1 MGKLQWSLW
10 ILYLTAA
17 AGYGGW
23 RGRDLWLGWGTWCL
37 LVPPLVAVAVKLVG
51 EWRRNPSWGIIRIH
65 LVMAVVA
72 VAALGG
78 AVLGVAW
85 VVAEAT
91 QQWSA
96 QPAVRAVTGA
106 ALGAAAGGLALF
118 SAKSGKAVEPNQTS
132 GSVSTGGLAEPDAA
146 ADGGRDTGS

>member
-1 MGKLQWSLW
+1 MGKLPWSLL

-23 RGRDLWLGWGTWCL
+23 RGRGFWLGWGAWCL
-37 LVPPLVAVAVKLVG
+37 LVPPLVAAAILLVG
-51 EWRRNPSWGIIRIH
+51 EGRRNPPSGIIRIH

-72 VAALGG
+72 AAALGG
-78 AVLGVAW
+78 AALGVAW

-96 QPAVRAVTGA
+96 HPAVRAVTGA
-106 ALGAAAGGLALF
+106 ALGAAAGGLALL
-118 SAKSGKAVEPNQTS
+118 SAKSRRATGPPQTD
-132 GSVSTGGLAEPDAA
+132 GPSTGGLADRA
-146 ADGGRDTGS
+146 GRG